1 MSERSAGDGWEGL
14 YAGTERLW
22 QPLPAWGLV
31 EYERLIPAGPVL
43 DIGSGEGANALWL
56 ASRGFEVEAV
66 ERSATAADRLRA
78 GASEQGLSVTVREED
93 LRSIDYPQARYA
105 LIVADMV
112 LQFLMPGELETVL
125 ARCRDALMPGG
136 LILMSVFSVEDPAF
150 RRHRRDSRELDRN
163 TFFSERLDGPVRF
176 FVVDEVR
183 SLLAGLETVMLM
195 RGTALDL
202 THGEPHE
209 HGTIS
214 ALARRRKR

>member
-1 MSERSAGDGWEGL
+1 MEERPTGDGWEGL
-14 YAGTERLW
+14 YAGTDRLRESR
-22 QPLPAWGLV
+22 PAWSLV
-31 EYERLIPAGPVL
+31 EYERLIPRGPVL
-43 DIGSGEGANALWL
+43 DIGAGEGANALWL

-66 ERSATAADRLRA
+66 ERSATAAQRLRA
-78 GASEQGLSVTVREED
+78 SASEQGLTVTIREDD

-112 LQFLMPGELETVL
+112 LQFLLPEELEAVI
-125 ARCRDALMPGG
+125 ARCKEALVPGG
-136 LILMSVFSVEDPAF
+136 LMLMSVFSVEDPAF

-163 TFFSERLDGPVRF
+163 TFYSERLEGPVRF
-176 FVVDEVR
+176 FVLDEIR

-209 HGTIS
+209 HGIIA
-214 ALARRRKR
+214 ALARKQ